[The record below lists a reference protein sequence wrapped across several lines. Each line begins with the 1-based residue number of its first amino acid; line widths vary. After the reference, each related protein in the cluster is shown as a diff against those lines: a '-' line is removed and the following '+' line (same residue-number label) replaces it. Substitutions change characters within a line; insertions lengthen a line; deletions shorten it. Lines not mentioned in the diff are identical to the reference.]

1 MPRGTE
7 MLSLAATWRTL
18 SFFRRPCAC
27 RHARQNSSFAT
38 ARRATGGRDDLLVH
52 DDRLS
57 GRRMGDRGRAVIPSL
72 PRDTPDLTLRLRS
85 RSGRSTFVLTAGNGP
100 SQGASAAEREGCS
113 RLNCTME
120 RTMPD
125 FRCDIHCRGRGGGDP
140 TRIRRSLHEQP
151 VVVITRR
158 LRLRSLVWHEPTVL
172 SPIDCVRGA
181 R

>member
-1 MPRGTE
+1 MCNCPTRYR
-7 MLSLAATWRTL
+7 WK
-18 SFFRRPCAC
+18 RR
-27 RHARQNSSFAT
+27 SSVI
-38 ARRATGGRDDLLVH
+38 VH

-57 GRRMGDRGRAVIPSL
+57 GRGMGDRARAVIPSR

-85 RSGRSTFVLTAGNGP
+85 RSDRPTFVLTAGNGP
-100 SQGASAAEREGCS
+100 SREPSAAEREGCS

-125 FRCDIHCRGRGGGDP
+125 FRCDIHCRDRGGGDP
-140 TRIRRSLHEQP
+140 THIRRSLQEQP
-151 VVVITRR
+151 VVVITTR
-158 LRLRSLVWHEPTVL
+158 LRLRSLVRHEPTVL